1 MHSPALKTAELIR
14 VAAGVLRDASGRILI
29 AQRPA
34 GRHAA
39 GFWEFPGGK
48 IQADE
53 SPLQALGRELTE
65 ELGIC
70 VEAASPLLCYQHP
83 YPERIVELH
92 VYAVSRYTGVARG
105 IEGQALRWVLPA
117 ELPSAG
123 ILEAD
128 RPIVELLTSS
138 C

>member
-1 MHSPALKTAELIR
+1 MPGLKPAGLIR

-53 SPLQALGRELTE
+53 SPLQALGRELAE
-65 ELGIC
+65 ELGIR
-70 VEAASPLLCYQHP
+70 VEAASLLLCYRYP

-105 IEGQALRWVLPA
+105 IEGQALRWVLPG

-128 RPIVELLTSS
+128 RAIVELLMS
-138 C
+138 